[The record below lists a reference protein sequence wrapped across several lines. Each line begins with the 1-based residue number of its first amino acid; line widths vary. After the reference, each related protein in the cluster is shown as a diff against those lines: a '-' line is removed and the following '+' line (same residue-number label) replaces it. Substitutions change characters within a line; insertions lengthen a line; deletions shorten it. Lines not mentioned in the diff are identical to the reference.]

1 MLNMSE
7 NCQPSGKVF
16 IAKSFSKNKFDRKK
30 NDSTTNIKKLN
41 IFRESYIS
49 FKNINLIFLISE
61 NKTDILQLYI
71 T

>member
-7 NCQPSGKVF
+7 NSQPAGKVF

-61 NKTDILQLYI
+61 NKTDILRLYI

>member
-30 NDSTTNIKKLN
+30 KRFDHQYQ
-41 IFRESYIS
+41 EVEY
-49 FKNINLIFLISE
+49 
-61 NKTDILQLYI
+61 Y
-71 T
+71 